1 MFHTSGK
8 QCVATLVVG
17 TVSKVQVMLQLSST
31 CFDVNVSLNETSFAL
46 VLARGGP
53 PFLFSEPKAL
63 SESFEV
69 WEKYP
74 LRVQIL
80 KIQPSQSSPAGIN
93 DLMGMVLG
101 QNSPLLA
108 AIRA

>member
-1 MFHTSGK
+1 MLGK
-8 QCVATLVVG
+8 QCVATLAVD
-17 TVSKVQVMLQLSST
+17 TVSKVQVMRQLFST

-63 SESFEV
+63 HESFEV

-80 KIQPSQSSPAGIN
+80 KIQPGQTGPAGVD
-93 DLMGMVLG
+93 DLMGVILREQG
-101 QNSPLLA
+101 PLLP

>member
-1 MFHTSGK
+1 
-8 QCVATLVVG
+8 
-17 TVSKVQVMLQLSST
+17 
-31 CFDVNVSLNETSFAL
+31 VNVSLNETSFAL

-63 SESFEV
+63 HESFEV

-80 KIQPSQSSPAGIN
+80 KIQPSQTSPAGIN
-93 DLMGMVLG
+93 DLVDVVLG
-101 QNSPLLA
+101 QIRPLLT